1 MDKEREDYV
10 SYLLRLRLS
19 DQDGQ
24 PTWRASL
31 ESTRDGQRTDFC
43 SVEELVAFLTDRF
56 GRTGCSAVEGER
68 ER

>member
-1 MDKEREDYV
+1 MGKEREVYA
-10 SYLLRLRLS
+10 SYLLRLRRS

-43 SVEELVAFLTDRF
+43 SVEELVIFLRDRF
-56 GRTGCSAVEGER
+56 GWAEHNTMSGDR
-68 ER
+68 EK